1 MFIICIGSDLNY
13 VTCLEY
19 DYDSCRIHEKIKVKL
34 FQDLSVRKKLIGI
47 ILLISAIILIV
58 TFSLIVFAKSREDRV
73 RFTEEVKQHAAQA
86 GECCRQ
92 AVVSKRRRDLE
103 ACLSVLSSVPY
114 ITDSVFFG
122 PDTDALASYSLSE
135 ETFIPHAVE
144 YMKSSGFKDGYLHV
158 LLPVSDGENTYGKIF
173 VRAST
178 EELNRKLRL
187 YIFIMAVLLGL
198 ALLLVYF
205 LARGF
210 QHIIS
215 KPILNLVTA
224 TKNISGPG
232 EAGARIKKKKKNELM
247 ILRDRLKYLLESEKL
262 RGLKLDEVNKARQKA
277 TELEK
282 TEKKYREIFESCAYG
297 IFVFEAVD
305 EGKNFLIM
313 DLNTTGEKIERIHRS
328 DLIGKKVTKVFPMV
342 RESGLLD
349 ALQSAW
355 KTEVEKYI
363 PYSKLRVGD
372 KAGWK
377 EFFISK
383 LPSGDM
389 AAAFRDVTDKK
400 AEEEERKK
408 QEVEKKDSIEKR
420 PKKDEE
426 LKSIPFDK
434 SVQRKALDNELE
446 GLFSATAQY
455 LEVPLERID
464 EFSKSFLEEY
474 ANRVNDKG
482 KDKLIQIRA
491 AAHRMKRMT
500 KGLSEVAELSFDRL
514 KLEQVDLSDMVRK
527 RSVKL
532 REGNPERKAEFL
544 IQEGIKVMGD
554 SRMLSIVIDNLLTN
568 AWIYSSK
575 KPDIKIEFGIK
586 KIKGIKEYFIKD
598 NGIGFKTADVDE
610 LFYPFKRLNE
620 NEVFPGYGM
629 GLAVTRRIIHK
640 HGGVIRAEGK
650 PGEGAVFYFTLG
662 T

>member
-1 MFIICIGSDLNY
+1 M
-13 VTCLEY
+13 
-19 DYDSCRIHEKIKVKL
+19 RL
-34 FQDLSVRKKLIGI
+34 FQNLTVRKKLVGI
-47 ILLISAIILIV
+47 IFLISAIVLV
-58 TFSLIVFAKSREDRV
+58 LTFSLIVFAKTREDRV
-73 RFTEEVKQHAAQA
+73 RFTDEIEHHAALA
-86 GECCRQ
+86 GECCRE
-92 AVVSKRRRDLE
+92 ALASKKRQGLE
-103 ACLSVLSSVPY
+103 TCLSVLGSVPFV
-114 ITDSVFFG
+114 TDGVFFG
-122 PDTDALASYSLSE
+122 PEEKALATYSLSE
-135 ETFIPHAVE
+135 DTFIPPDLEH
-144 YMKSSGFKDGYLHV
+144 MKPSEFKDGYLHV
-158 LLPVSDGENTYGKIF
+158 LLPVSDEEHTYGKIF

-178 EELNRKLRL
+178 EELKRKLKL
-187 YIFIMAVLLGL
+187 YIFIMLVLFAL

-205 LARGF
+205 LARSF

-215 KPILNLVTA
+215 RPILNLVTA

-232 EAGARIKKKKKNELM
+232 EAGVRVKKKKKNELM
-247 ILRDRLKYLLESEKL
+247 ILRERLKYLLEVEDL
-262 RGLKLDEVNKARQKA
+262 RGMKLDEVNKVRQKA

-282 TEKKYREIFESCAYG
+282 TEKKYREIFENCAYG
-297 IFVFEAVD
+297 IFVFEVVD

-328 DLIGKKVTKVFPMV
+328 DLIGKKITKVFPMV

-408 QEVEKKDSIEKR
+408 QEVEKKDSIEER
-420 PKKDEE
+420 PKRDEE
-426 LKSIPFDK
+426 LKSIPFDN

-455 LEVPLERID
+455 LEVPLEKID

-491 AAHRMKRMT
+491 AAHRMKQMT
-500 KGLSEVAELSFDRL
+500 KGLNEVAELSFDRL
-514 KLEQVDLSDMVRK
+514 KLEQVDLSDLVRK

-544 IQEGIKVMGD
+544 IQEGIKVRGD
-554 SRMLSIVIDNLLTN
+554 NRTLSIVIDNLLTN

-575 KPDIKIEFGIK
+575 KPNIKIEFGMK
-586 KIKGIKEYFIKD
+586 ENKGIKEYFIKD
-598 NGIGFKTADVDE
+598 NGIGFKMKDVDE
-610 LFYPFKRLNE
+610 LFFPFKRLNE

-650 PGEGAVFYFTLG
+650 PGEGSVFYFTLG

>member
-1 MFIICIGSDLNY
+1 MNY
-13 VTCLEY
+13 ASGLEY

-34 FQDLSVRKKLIGI
+34 FQGLSIRKKLIGI
-47 ILLISAIILIV
+47 ILLISAIILIL

-73 RFTEEVKQHAAQA
+73 RFTDEIEHHAALA
-86 GECCRQ
+86 GECCRE
-92 AVVSKRRRDLE
+92 AMASKKRQGLE

-122 PDTDALASYSLSE
+122 PESNALASYSLSE
-135 ETFIPHAVE
+135 DTFIPPAVE
-144 YMKSSGFKDGYLHV
+144 HMKSSGFKDGYLHV
-158 LLPVSDGENTYGKIF
+158 FLPVSDGENTYGEIF

-178 EELNRKLRL
+178 EELDRKLRL

-210 QHIIS
+210 QHFIS

-224 TKNISGPG
+224 TKNISEPG

-262 RGLKLDEVNKARQKA
+262 WEMKLDEVNKASQTA
-277 TELEK
+277 AELEK
-282 TEKKYREIFESCAYG
+282 TGKKYREIFEKCAYG
-297 IFVFEAVD
+297 IFIFEAVD
-305 EGKNFLIM
+305 NGKDFLIK
-313 DLNTTGEKIERIHRS
+313 DLNNTGEKIERIHRS
-328 DLIGKKVTKVFPMV
+328 DLIGKKITKIFPVV
-342 RESGLLD
+342 RESGLLEALRD
-349 ALQSAW
+349 AWQ
-355 KTEVEKYI
+355 TEVEKYI
-363 PYSKLRVGD
+363 PSAKLRVSD

-389 AAAFRDVTDKK
+389 AAAFRDVTDRKT
-400 AEEEERKK
+400 EEQAGKK
-408 QEVEKKDSIEKR
+408 QEEENKERIEDR
-420 PKKDEE
+420 ITQAEE
-426 LKSIPFDK
+426 LKSIPLDK
-434 SVQRKALDNELE
+434 SVQHQALNNELE

-455 LEVPLERID
+455 LESPLEKIN
-464 EFSKSFLEEY
+464 EFSKSFLEDY
-474 ANRVNDKG
+474 ANKVDDKG

-491 AAHRMKRMT
+491 AAHRMKQMT
-500 KGLSEVAELSFDRL
+500 KGLSEVADLSFDRL
-514 KLEQVDLSDMVRK
+514 KLEQTDLSDMVRK

-554 SRMLSIVIDNLLTN
+554 KRMLSLVIDNLLTN

-575 KPDIKIEFGIK
+575 KPNIKIEFGIK
-586 KIKGIKEYFIKD
+586 KKKGVKEYFIKD
-598 NGIGFKTADVDE
+598 NGIGFKIANVDE
-610 LFYPFKRLNE
+610 LFRPFRRLNE

-650 PGEGAVFYFTLG
+650 PGQGSVFYFTLG

>member
-1 MFIICIGSDLNY
+1 LNY
-13 VTCLEY
+13 ATCLEY
-19 DYDSCRIHEKIKVKL
+19 DYDSCRIHEKTKVKL
-34 FQDLSVRKKLIGI
+34 FQDLSIRKKLIGI

-58 TFSLIVFAKSREDRV
+58 TFSLIVFAKTREDRV

-86 GECCRQ
+86 GEYCRQ
-92 AVVSKRRRDLE
+92 AVVSKKRRDLE

-122 PDTDALASYSLSE
+122 PDSNALASYSLSE
-135 ETFIPHAVE
+135 ETFIPSAAE
-144 YMKSSGFKDGYLHV
+144 PMKSSWFTDRYLHV

-178 EELNRKLRL
+178 EELNRKLRI

-215 KPILNLVTA
+215 KPIVNLVTA

-232 EAGARIKKKKKNELM
+232 EAGARIKKKKSELM

-262 RGLKLDEVNKARQKA
+262 RELKLEEVNKTRQKA
-277 TELEK
+277 EELEK
-282 TEKKYREIFESCAYG
+282 TGKKYLEIFENNAYG
-297 IFVFEAVD
+297 IFIFEAVD
-305 EGKNFLIM
+305 KGKDFIIK
-313 DLNTTGEKIERIHRS
+313 DLNTTGEKMERTHRS
-328 DLIGKKVTKVFPMV
+328 DLIGKKITKIFPVV
-342 RESGLLD
+342 RESGLLE
-349 ALQSAW
+349 ALQNVW
-355 KTEVEKYI
+355 KTEVEEYL
-363 PYSKLRVGD
+363 PYTKLRVSD

-389 AAAFRDVTDKK
+389 AAAFRDVTDRKT
-400 AEEEERKK
+400 EEQVSKK
-408 QEVEKKDSIEKR
+408 QEGKKERIEEGLE
-420 PKKDEE
+420 KDEE
-426 LKSIPFDK
+426 LKSNKLDE
-434 SVQRKALDNELE
+434 SVRQQALNNELE

-455 LEVPLERID
+455 LESPLEKIN
-464 EFSKSFLEEY
+464 EFSKSFLEDY
-474 ANRVNDKG
+474 ANKVNDKG

-491 AAHRMKRMT
+491 AAHRMKQMT
-500 KGLSEVAELSFDRL
+500 KGLTEVAELSFDRL
-514 KLEQVDLSDMVRK
+514 KFETVDLSDIVRK

-532 REGNPERKAEFL
+532 REGNPERKAEFA
-544 IQEGIKVMGD
+544 IQKGIKVRGD
-554 SRMLSIVIDNLLTN
+554 NRMLSIVIDNLLTN

-575 KPDIKIEFGIK
+575 KPNIKIEFGIK
-586 KIKGIKEYFIKD
+586 ENKGFKEYFIKD
-598 NGIGFKTADVDE
+598 NGIGFEMTDVDD
-610 LFYPFKRLNE
+610 LFCPFKRLNE
-620 NEVFPGYGM
+620 NEVFPGSGM
-629 GLAVTRRIIHK
+629 GLAVTRRIVHK